1 MNRTEFLKQPEVIG
15 FTDWL
20 AATLPL
26 RKIRLNIRSSK
37 FVPGGIQATTRFTDL
52 VPHHYCWRATG
63 QTTGGWAEACAKTN
77 ALSVNLR
84 AAVQSNDPQ
93 TTLTA
98 CSDVLEWGGER
109 NALKGARPFL
119 TTLGPGICQY
129 IAQAHQE
136 MALNTANLH
145 TGFPGVQLMNSM
157 LTKVHAFYS
166 TEGLPIYDSRV
177 SAASAALVEFWRQ
190 HSGTHQLPDTLSF
203 PLAGGSQK
211 PQHKLTCLF
220 DQAISP
226 GTLLYTIQNTP
237 QRWASAKVRLA
248 WVMAETLRKAPALFA
263 GQPDRMRAMEASLFM
278 VGYDLN
284 CLA

>member
-1 MNRTEFLKQPEVIG
+1 MNRTEFLQQPEVKG

-20 AATLPL
+20 AATLPQ
-26 RKIRLNIRSSK
+26 RQIQLNVRASK
-37 FVPGGIQATTRFTDL
+37 FVPGGIQETTCFADL

-63 QTTGGWAEACAKTN
+63 LTTGDWAESCVKTGT
-77 ALSVNLR
+77 LSADLR
-84 AAVQSNDPQ
+84 TAVQANDAVA
-93 TTLTA
+93 TLTA
-98 CSDVLEWGGER
+98 CIAILEWGGER

-119 TTLGPGICQY
+119 TALGPNICHY

-136 MALNTANLH
+136 MALDTANLC
-145 TGFPGVQLMNSM
+145 TGFQAVQIMNSM

-177 SAASAALVEFWRQ
+177 SAAAAALVEFWRRQ
-190 HSGTHQLPDTLSF
+190 SDTRQLPDTLCF

-220 DQAISP
+220 EQPLTP
-226 GTLLYTIQNTP
+226 GTLLYTVQSTP

-248 WVMAETLRKAPALFA
+248 WVMAETLRKSPALFA

-278 VGYDLN
+278 VGYDLT